1 MRGSD
6 GLTTIDGK
14 RRIFIVDDE
23 HELTDSLAAIF
34 LQHGYDVRV
43 AGSAEEAAEAIALWE
58 PELALVDVALPGM
71 NGIDLAMAI
80 RKAHP
85 NCRLLL
91 ISGQHT
97 THDLLQ
103 EAAQKGDIFEFLAKP
118 VHPLF
123 MLDYVASRL
132 QARPPRKLA
141 D

>member
-1 MRGSD
+1 MTAVD
-6 GLTTIDGK
+6 WK

-23 HELTDSLAAIF
+23 QDLTDSLTAIF
-34 LQHGYDVRV
+34 LQHGYDVR
-43 AGSAEEAAEAIALWE
+43 AANSAEQAVEMLATWQ

-71 NGIDLAMAI
+71 NGIDLALAI

-91 ISGQHT
+91 ISGQAA
-97 THDLLQ
+97 THDLLR
-103 EAAQKGDIFEFLAKP
+103 EAAQKGNIFEFLAKP

-132 QARPPRKLA
+132 VAHPPRNLA

>member
-1 MRGSD
+1 MTAVD
-6 GLTTIDGK
+6 WK

-23 HELTDSLAAIF
+23 QDLTDSLAAIF

-43 AGSAEEAAEAIALWE
+43 ANSAEQAVEMLATWQ

-71 NGIDLAMAI
+71 NGVDLALAI
-80 RKAHP
+80 RKIHP

-91 ISGQHT
+91 ISGQT
-97 THDLLQ
+97 ATHDLLR
-103 EAAQKGDIFEFLAKP
+103 EAAQKGNIFEFLAKP

-132 QARPPRKLA
+132 VAHPSRKLA

>member
-1 MRGSD
+1 MTGAEC
-6 GLTTIDGK
+6 K

-23 HELTDSLAAIF
+23 RELTDSLAAIF

-43 AGSAEEAAEAIALWE
+43 AGSAEEAIETIAAWQ
-58 PELALVDVALPGM
+58 PDLALVDVALPGM

-80 RKAHP
+80 RTAQP

-91 ISGQHT
+91 ISGQEN
-97 THDLLQ
+97 THERLA
-103 EAAQKGDIFEFLAKP
+103 EAARKGNLFEFLAKP

-132 QARPPRKLA
+132 EPRPPRKLA

>member
-1 MRGSD
+1 MTG
-6 GLTTIDGK
+6 IEGK

-23 HELTDSLAAIF
+23 QDLTDSLAAIF

-43 AGSAEEAAEAIALWE
+43 ASSAEEAVDMISTWA

-71 NGIDLAMAI
+71 NGIDLALAI
-80 RKAHP
+80 RKAQP

-91 ISGQHT
+91 ISGQQA
-97 THDLLQ
+97 THDLL
-103 EAAQKGDIFEFLAKP
+103 AAAAREGNLFEFLAKP

-132 QARPPRKLA
+132 AARPPRKLA

>member
-1 MRGSD
+1 MTGAE
-6 GLTTIDGK
+6 GK

-23 HELTDSLAAIF
+23 RELTDSLAAIF

-43 AGSAEEAAEAIALWE
+43 AGSAEEAIELIAAWQ
-58 PELALVDVALPGM
+58 PDLALVDVGLPGM

-80 RKAHP
+80 REAQP
-85 NCRLLL
+85 SCRLLL
-91 ISGQHT
+91 ISGQQT
-97 THDLLQ
+97 THDRLE
-103 EAAQKGDIFEFLAKP
+103 EAARKGNLFEFLAKP

-132 QARPPRKLA
+132 EPQLPRKLA

>member
-1 MRGSD
+1 MTAVD
-6 GLTTIDGK
+6 WK

-23 HELTDSLAAIF
+23 QDLTDSLAAIF

-43 AGSAEEAAEAIALWE
+43 ANSAEQAVEMLATWQ

-71 NGIDLAMAI
+71 NGIDLALAI
-80 RKAHP
+80 RKIHP

-91 ISGQHT
+91 ISGQT
-97 THDLLQ
+97 ATHDLLR
-103 EAAQKGDIFEFLAKP
+103 EAAQKGNIFEFLAKP

-132 QARPPRKLA
+132 VAHPSRKLA

>member
-1 MRGSD
+1 MTGFE
-6 GLTTIDGK
+6 GK

-23 HELTDSLAAIF
+23 RELTDSLAAIF

-43 AGSAEEAAEAIALWE
+43 AGSAEEAAERIAMWD

-71 NGIDLAMAI
+71 SGIDLAIAI

-91 ISGQHT
+91 ISGQQT
-97 THDLLQ
+97 THDLLE
-103 EAAQKGDIFEFLAKP
+103 EAAQKGDMFEFLAKP

-132 QARPPRKLA
+132 AARPPRKLA

>member
-1 MRGSD
+1 MTAVD
-6 GLTTIDGK
+6 WK

-23 HELTDSLAAIF
+23 QDLTDSLAAIF

-43 AGSAEEAAEAIALWE
+43 ANSAEQAVEMLATWQ

-71 NGIDLAMAI
+71 NGIDLALAI
-80 RKAHP
+80 RKIHP

-91 ISGQHT
+91 ISGQAA
-97 THDLLQ
+97 THDLLR
-103 EAAQKGDIFEFLAKP
+103 EAAQRGNIFEFLAKP

-132 QARPPRKLA
+132 VAHPSRKLA

>member
-1 MRGSD
+1 MTAVS
-6 GLTTIDGK
+6 GK

-23 HELTDSLAAIF
+23 QDLTDSLAAIF

-43 AGSAEEAAEAIALWE
+43 ANSAEQAVEALVTWP

-71 NGIDLAMAI
+71 NGIDLALAI

-91 ISGQHT
+91 ISGQST
-97 THDLLQ
+97 THDLLR
-103 EAAQKGDIFEFLAKP
+103 EAAQKGNIFEFLAKP

-132 QARPPRKLA
+132 VAHPPRKLA

>member
-1 MRGSD
+1 MTAVD
-6 GLTTIDGK
+6 WK

-23 HELTDSLAAIF
+23 QDLTDSLAAIF

-43 AGSAEEAAEAIALWE
+43 ANSADQAVEMLATWQ

-71 NGIDLAMAI
+71 NGIDLALAI
-80 RKAHP
+80 RKTHP

-91 ISGQHT
+91 ISGQAA
-97 THDLLQ
+97 THDLLR
-103 EAAQKGDIFEFLAKP
+103 EAAQKGNIFEFLAKP

-132 QARPPRKLA
+132 VAHPSRKLA